1 MKVISNI
8 ILFSS
13 FLIFLIIVIFGCDY
27 ISTKTKIQKE
37 KYPNS
42 GKFAEFKNAFTK
54 NKSKKFFQQ
63 KMDILNKQK
72 VSLSDIFYNWANDF
86 IDTYIRKADIYDYII
101 IILLII
107 FIIIFIFLN

>member
-37 KYPNS
+37 KNPNS

-101 IILLII
+101 IILLMI